1 MKGAIIMNKTINT
14 LALYLLQLTLLLENI
29 ESICIEKNNL
39 L

>member
-1 MKGAIIMNKTINT
+1 MNKTINT